1 MCVTSYKL
9 AEKRFLTVKTV
20 QRELRH
26 VFGTQA
32 KNGVA

>member
-20 QRELRH
+20 QREPKH
-26 VFGTQA
+26 VFGTLRLKTA
-32 KNGVA
+32 